1 MPLLT
6 TATLAVLYPFI
17 IELAKKGAEKIV
29 ETSSEKLT
37 SGCISWLKSL
47 FFKDDKPK
55 KALEELIYEPESL
68 EKQTAIKTLV
78 ENSIEDVPENENYL
92 NELLDKLPKIENKIR
107 NSKNVVTGNINT
119 GGGNFING
127 DSNQMT

>member
-6 TATLAVLYPFI
+6 TTTLAVLYPFL
-17 IELAKKGAEKIV
+17 IELAKKGADKIV

-37 SGCISWLKSL
+37 SGSISWLKSL
-47 FFKDDKPK
+47 FFKDDEPK
-55 KALEELIYEPESL
+55 KELKELINEPENV

-78 ENSIEDVPENENYL
+78 ENSIEDNPEYQNYL
-92 NELLDKLPKIENKIR
+92 NELLDKPSKVGNKISG
-107 NSKNVVTGNINT
+107 SKNIITGKGNT

-127 DSNQMT
+127 DSNQVS